1 MSRKWRLG
9 DRVTSIAVSSY
20 PGVGIIEHIRFDGI
34 DVIWKDGS
42 WSQERPIDLIFAGK
56 PTDPVVKNAE
66 SINLTNLKDPINERI
81 LLNPILDVVPMAF
94 GNGSLEPLISN
105 LKKSN
110 LPKLTG
116 QFPNV
121 AQENFLIYQEI
132 DIAAMQPG
140 APIPMFSKGV
150 IF

>member
-1 MSRKWRLG
+1 
-9 DRVTSIAVSSY
+9 
-20 PGVGIIEHIRFDGI
+20 
-34 DVIWKDGS
+34 
-42 WSQERPIDLIFAGK
+42 
-56 PTDPVVKNAE
+56 
-66 SINLTNLKDPINERI
+66 
-81 LLNPILDVVPMAF
+81 MAF

-121 AQENFLIYQEI
+121 AQENFQIYQEI